1 MQQKWVRTVGAFAV
15 ASAIAI
21 QLPMRGGSGVALAN
35 TEYPT
40 GTGGGI
46 TEQLATVGTAAVVAY
61 GVSTT
66 TGSGIGA
73 GLFAAASAKGLVQ
86 LLAARA
92 AEFGE
97 LRRLID
103 LSGLS
108 DALAAMD
115 SPVTVFA
122 PTNSAFAA
130 LPADDV
136 AMLVSAQNRTK
147 LSNLLQYHI
156 VEGRYSISQLK
167 ALPDGTVLKTLNGDM
182 VTITNKDGLKINGNT
197 IGEDD
202 IAFSSGWVHP
212 IGGALTPPSAN
223 DDK

>member
-1 MQQKWVRTVGAFAV
+1 MQQKWIRTVGAFAV

-21 QLPMRGGSGVALAN
+21 QLPMRGGTGVALAD

-46 TEQLATVGTAAVVAY
+46 AEQAATVGTAAVVAY

-66 TGSGIGA
+66 TGSGIGT
-73 GLFAAASAKGLVQ
+73 GLFAAASAKGLVP
-86 LLAARA
+86 LLASRA

-103 LSGLS
+103 ISGLA

-115 SPVTVFA
+115 APVTVLA

-130 LPADDV
+130 LPAEDV
-136 AMLVSAQNRTK
+136 ASLVAPENRVK
-147 LSNLLQYHI
+147 LSNVLQYHI
-156 VEGRYSISQLK
+156 LEGRYSISQLK
-167 ALPDGTVLKTLNGDM
+167 ALPEGTVLKTLSGDT
-182 VTITNKDGLKINGNT
+182 VTITNKDGLKVNGNA
-197 IGEDD
+197 IAEDD
-202 IAFSSGWVHP
+202 IPFSSGWVHP
-212 IGGALTPPSAN
+212 ISGALTPPSASN
-223 DDK
+223 N

>member
-1 MQQKWVRTVGAFAV
+1 MQQKWIRTVGAFAV

-21 QLPMRGGSGVALAN
+21 QLPMRGGTGVALAD

-46 TEQLATVGTAAVVAY
+46 AEQVATVGTAAVVAY

-66 TGSGIGA
+66 TGSGIGT
-73 GLFAAASAKGLVQ
+73 GLFAAASAKGLVP
-86 LLAARA
+86 LLASRA

-103 LSGLS
+103 LSGLA

-115 SPVTVFA
+115 TPVTVLA

-136 AMLVSAQNRTK
+136 AALVAPQNRSK
-147 LSNLLQYHI
+147 LNNVLQYHI
-156 VEGRYSISQLK
+156 IEGRYSISQLK
-167 ALPDGTVLKTLNGDM
+167 ALPDGTVLKTLNGDT
-182 VTITNKDGLKINGNT
+182 VTITNKDGLKVNGNA
-197 IGEDD
+197 ISEDD
-202 IAFSSGWVHP
+202 IPFAGGWVHP
-212 IGGALTPPSAN
+212 IAGALTPPSAN
-223 DDK
+223 DNK

>member
-21 QLPMRGGSGVALAN
+21 QLPMRGGSGVALAD

-40 GTGGGI
+40 GGGGGVA
-46 TEQLATVGTAAVVAY
+46 EQVATVGTAAVVAY

-86 LLAARA
+86 LLASRA
-92 AEFGE
+92 TEFGE

-136 AMLVSAQNRTK
+136 AMLVSAQNRAK
-147 LSNLLQYHI
+147 LSNVLQYHI

-197 IGEDD
+197 IGDDD
-202 IAFSSGWVHP
+202 IPFSSGWVHP

-223 DDK
+223 ENN

>member
-1 MQQKWVRTVGAFAV
+1 MQQKWIRTVGAFAV

-21 QLPMRGGSGVALAN
+21 QLPMRGGTGVALAD

-46 TEQLATVGTAAVVAY
+46 AEQVATVGTAAVVAY

-66 TGSGIGA
+66 TGSGIGT
-73 GLFAAASAKGLVQ
+73 GLFAAASAKGLVP
-86 LLAARA
+86 LLASRA

-103 LSGLS
+103 LSGLA

-115 SPVTVFA
+115 APVTLLA

-136 AMLVSAQNRTK
+136 AALVSPQNRAK
-147 LSNLLQYHI
+147 LSNVLQYHI
-156 VEGRYSISQLK
+156 LEGRYSISQLK
-167 ALPDGTVLKTLNGDM
+167 ALPDGTVLKTLNGDS
-182 VTITNKDGLKINGNT
+182 VTITNKDGLKVNGNAIT
-197 IGEDD
+197 EDD
-202 IAFSSGWVHP
+202 IPFSGGWVHP
-212 IGGALTPPSAN
+212 IAGALTPPSASDN
-223 DDK
+223 K